1 MDKNFIIIV
10 LPSFLNQDIHLIE
23 DTIHYSFIVVDID
36 LRIAF
41 IVRDTYLIN
50 FVDNLLINF
59 VDNHHLMD
67 KVMEIRN

>member
-41 IVRDTYLIN
+41 IVRGTYLIN

-67 KVMEIRN
+67 RVMEIRN